1 MGDYS
6 EFEEEEEVDLQ
17 KLIGSSS
24 GRSGRSTETAY
35 QASAASRPKAAAR
48 DIDEFDVDF

>member
-17 KLIGSSS
+17 KLIGSS
-24 GRSGRSTETAY
+24 GGRSTRSTD
-35 QASAASRPKAAAR
+35 QASAAPRPKVTVTR
-48 DIDEFDVDF
+48 DVVDEFDVDF